1 MAEVY
6 GVKPKMFTRE
16 WWPYFWMYYKWHTIG
31 IVFAAVCIISFTIG
45 CITKT
50 KYDLIMTYTGGAP
63 WQTGVSEAL
72 AEQLSEVITDADGN
86 GQKNVLVEKVVMDNS
101 GTDVSLNYNLQV
113 KVDIELSQEI
123 YNLYLFDED
132 EMKLMLGREEAN
144 LVFAPVSDWAETAV
158 PEDKLYSKDG
168 TAYAVSV
175 EDNAYLKNL
184 GVPTKGLYMLV
195 RNKVNES
202 ELCKKSHD
210 GAVAAAN
217 LILK

>member
-1 MAEVY
+1 MAD
-6 GVKPKMFTRE
+6 GRE
-16 WWPYFWMYYKWHTIG
+16 RGF
-31 IVFAAVCIISFTIG
+31 
-45 CITKT
+45 
-50 KYDLIMTYTGGAP
+50 
-63 WQTGVSEAL
+63 

-144 LVFAPVSDWAETAV
+144 LVFKPVSDWAEAAV

-168 TAYAVSV
+168 VAYAVSV
-175 EDNAYLKNL
+175 EDNTYLKNL

-195 RNKVNES
+195 RNKVNET
-202 ELCKKSHD
+202 ELCKKSYE

-217 LILK
+217 AILK